1 MKELR
6 KIQELIAKEERYLKS
21 CNYVRSH
28 QLGSLLRK
36 QRDLYK
42 QLNRS

>member
-1 MKELR
+1 MNELR
-6 KIQELIAKEERYLKS
+6 RIQELIAKEEQYLKS

-36 QRDLYK
+36 QKELYK